1 MSALTSLE
9 TWAENF
15 SSEEGNGNIIS
26 SFAGLGVDSVALC
39 EDISLY
45 LSGKATLNQL
55 MVDAYKIARDA
66 SELVVDVQ
74 KSDTVLGKVMGRIF
88 AFASVPGDV
97 AETHT
102 KKTALLRG
110 FSDVE

>member
-1 MSALTSLE
+1 
-9 TWAENF
+9 
-15 SSEEGNGNIIS
+15 
-26 SFAGLGVDSVALC
+26 
-39 EDISLY
+39 
-45 LSGKATLNQL
+45 

-88 AFASVPGDV
+88 AFASVPRDV

-102 KKTALLRG
+102 KKPRYCAASVMLNE
-110 FSDVE
+110 S